1 MKKNLKFVALAVIII
16 VVSAQFFRP
25 AKNNSNDQARHFST
39 LYPLP
44 DSVESILKVACYD
57 CHSNNTRYPWYAE
70 IQPVGWWLNDHI
82 RHGKKDLNF
91 SEFAS
96 YRIRRQYRKLQEIG
110 ELVEENA
117 MPLPDYLRMHN
128 DAILTQRQKE
138 TFYAWVKAT
147 RDTIAVHTPADSLK
161 QPPRRQ

>member
-82 RHGKKDLNF
+82 QGGKRDLNF

-96 YRIRRQYRKLQEIG
+96 YRIRRQYRKLQQIHD
-110 ELVEENA
+110 LVKANE
-117 MPLPDYLRMHN
+117 MPLPAYTVIHK
-128 DAILTQRQKE
+128 DAILTEGQKAILV
-138 TFYAWVKAT
+138 AWVTST
-147 RDTIAVHTPADSLK
+147 RDSIAAHTPADSLK
-161 QPPRRQ
+161 QQQRRP